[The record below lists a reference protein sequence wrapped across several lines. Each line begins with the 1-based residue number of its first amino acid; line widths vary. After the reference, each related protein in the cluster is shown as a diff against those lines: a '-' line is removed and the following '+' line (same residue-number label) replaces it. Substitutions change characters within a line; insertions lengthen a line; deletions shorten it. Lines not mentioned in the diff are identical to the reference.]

1 MAGGC
6 CWCWRWRRDGADGGP
21 GGPHSHRPDR
31 ATVLPSSYFTPR
43 RAQLCLL
50 PTSHAPYNMA
60 LCLPVMP
67 LDPSSASL
75 PQDMASVFKS
85 INVTEAGAYKQSD
98 KDKILEDIVAH
109 HGSAT
114 AFDNK
119 LKLLFLLEPLDTQ
132 AELEVGASTG
142 PAGWG

>member
-1 MAGGC
+1 
-6 CWCWRWRRDGADGGP
+6 
-21 GGPHSHRPDR
+21 
-31 ATVLPSSYFTPR
+31 
-43 RAQLCLL
+43 
-50 PTSHAPYNMA
+50 
-60 LCLPVMP
+60 MP